1 MKWTVIIILIGMATW
16 VLLGRPV
23 LLPHVESTVSQL
35 RERPVTQI
43 AQSKPKPEP
52 AFKCDGRQY
61 CSQMTSCKEA
71 TTFLRNCPNMK
82 MDGDH
87 DGVPCESQWCQ

>member
-1 MKWTVIIILIGMATW
+1 MKWIVIIILIGMATW
-16 VLLGRPV
+16 VVLGRPI
-23 LLPHVESTVSQL
+23 LLPQFESTVSQFS
-35 RERPVTQI
+35 ERPLIQI
-43 AQSKPKPEP
+43 AQSRPEP

-71 TTFLRNCPNMK
+71 TAFLRNCPDMK

-87 DGVPCESQWCQ
+87 DGVPCESQWCR

>member
-1 MKWTVIIILIGMATW
+1 MKWIVFIILIGGATW
-16 VLLGRPV
+16 VLLGRP
-23 LLPHVESTVSQL
+23 LLLAHVESTVLQL

-43 AQSKPKPEP
+43 AQSRPEP

-71 TTFLRNCPNMK
+71 TTFLRNCPDMK